1 MTVSKGSPAKP
12 RPDANAPRPRA
23 DTTAPRARAAA
34 TAPTRSAEPAATR
47 TRLDATAV
55 MKVVVLLIAL
65 IAAGA
70 IAWLLVTSA
79 GLGTFPTPADTASDA
94 AKVGS
99 FMIRFGLVIIAL
111 AAAVGLGAQILGLV
125 LGNQSIRSGAF
136 DWVEFMKALAE
147 LIKTPAGMGFG
158 VTILGVILMFPTV
171 FASP

>member
-1 MTVSKGSPAKP
+1 MTVTKG
-12 RPDANAPRPRA
+12 NAPKPRA
-23 DTTAPRARAAA
+23 DTTAPRARAGARAGSLAA
-34 TAPTRSAEPAATR
+34 TPPVAPAATR
-47 TRLDATAV
+47 TRVDAATV

-65 IAAGA
+65 VAAGA

-79 GLGTFPTPADTASDA
+79 GLGTFPAPAESASDA

-111 AAAVGLGAQILGLV
+111 AAAVGLGAQILGLA
-125 LGNQSIRSGAF
+125 LGNQSMRSGTF

>member
-1 MTVSKGSPAKP
+1 MTVTKGSAAKA
-12 RPDANAPRPRA
+12 RPDPNAARPRA
-23 DTTAPRARAAA
+23 DATAPRARAA
-34 TAPTRSAEPAATR
+34 TVAATRPAETPAKR
-47 TRLDATAV
+47 TRLDVAAV

-65 IAAGA
+65 LAAGA
-70 IAWLLVTSA
+70 VAWLLVTSA
-79 GLGTFPTPADTASDA
+79 GLGTFPVPAATASDA

-111 AAAVGLGAQILGLV
+111 AAAVGLGAQILGLA

-171 FASP
+171 FATP